1 MRLLFYKTLVFTAFS
16 LLLAHNLIPHHH
28 HDKIIVTFEH
38 HHTDQENDH
47 SHLPLSFAQVDEVY
61 NFKSYD
67 LKQTPLVFAAVV
79 PYVAIFEKIFETK
92 LTGFISNPIGHPP
105 PLSYLLAFSYRGPP
119 AV

>member
-1 MRLLFYKTLVFTAFS
+1 
-16 LLLAHNLIPHHH
+16 LAHNLIPHHH
-28 HDKIIVTFEH
+28 HYKVIVASEH
-38 HHTDQENDH
+38 HHPDH
-47 SHLPLSFAQVDEVY
+47 DDHHEHLPLSFAQVDEVY

-67 LKQTPLVFAAVV
+67 LKQTPPAFAAVV

-105 PLSYLLAFSYRGPP
+105 PLSYLLAFAYRGPP